1 MRCGGPPAQVRVASL
16 NLSYTLVNC
25 TFPLLGPYTV
35 TLGQYTFEIS
45 SAERRY
51 HTVGQGDVY
60 SDDQVEK
67 TAFPFEYLTLKVPAA
82 LPFRGE
88 LAYVI
93 TVYGGLDSV
102 QPTLLTSR
110 LSPGLYA
117 AALLQLRLQH
127 GSRPVGLSS
136 K

>member
-51 HTVGQGDVY
+51 YTVGQGDVY

-88 LAYVI
+88 LAYSRYI
-93 TVYGGLDSV
+93 CGGLTPFV
-102 QPTLLTSR
+102 QYTRPTSR
-110 LSPGLYA
+110 P
-117 AALLQLRLQH
+117 ALALMLLHCCAKPCQ
-127 GSRPVGLSS
+127 
-136 K
+136 

>member
-1 MRCGGPPAQVRVASL
+1 MRVASL

-51 HTVGQGDVY
+51 YAVGQGDVY
-60 SDDQVEK
+60 SDDQVEN

-88 LAYVI
+88 LASSSY
-93 TVYGGLDSV
+93 VYGGLT
-102 QPTLLTSR
+102 PF
-110 LSPGLYA
+110 Y
-117 AALLQLRLQH
+117 
-127 GSRPVGLSS
+127 
-136 K
+136 